1 MVLVGN
7 YDSHPLYFALWAEQL
22 YDFRARLRHFTTA
35 SQPIG
40 FRLDHVS
47 QGQSY
52 GGEKR
57 DSAAFVVDL
66 AFLCVCFFCFF
77 LLLSLLLLLFFS
89 VLFSCFCC
97 CCCCCYPRR
106 G

>member
-77 LLLSLLLLLFFS
+77 FAVVVVVVVVFFRF
-89 VLFSCFCC
+89 V
-97 CCCCCYPRR
+97 
-106 G
+106 

>member
-1 MVLVGN
+1 MLVGN

-66 AFLCVCFFCFF
+66 AFLCVWFFFLCFFF
-77 LLLSLLLLLFFS
+77 LLLLALLLLLFFRF
-89 VLFSCFCC
+89 V
-97 CCCCCYPRR
+97 
-106 G
+106 